1 MPINKKIR
9 RKLLIMAQA
18 DQAMRTG
25 KSLWN
30 KAKDR
35 ERAHHLAEI
44 VMCHGW
50 PDANMVGIEGAT
62 AAWLIA
68 QHADFDVK
76 LQAHFL
82 KLLRASVSKKKAPAS
97 HLAYLADRVRVNH
110 GRPQLYGTQFRT
122 NKRGKL
128 TLWKVVNRKQLDIR
142 RKHIGLEPIAL
153 YRKRMLAKSTTIKK
167 RR

>member
-1 MPINKKIR
+1 
-9 RKLLIMAQA
+9 MAQA

-82 KLLRASVSKKKAPAS
+82 KLLRASVSKKR
-97 HLAYLADRVRVNH
+97 HLLHIWHTLQTEYVLTMADLNSMVH
-110 GRPQLYGTQFRT
+110 SF
-122 NKRGKL
+122 
-128 TLWKVVNRKQLDIR
+128 
-142 RKHIGLEPIAL
+142 AL
-153 YRKRMLAKSTTIKK
+153 ISVEN
-167 RR
+167 